1 LGGEDM
7 KRSWF
12 GDRAHIDE
20 EKVAAR
26 AKAIADMRELVE
38 SGDEKG
44 YAEYVKRLRPEI
56 TAEELQQFIE
66 MFHSERR
73 KHPSDSWN
81 RS

>member
-1 LGGEDM
+1 M
-7 KRSWF
+7 KRRWF

-26 AKAIADMRELVE
+26 AKARTDMRQLIET
-38 SGDEKG
+38 GDEKG
-44 YAEYVKRLRPEI
+44 YVEYVKRLKPEI

-73 KHPSDSWN
+73 KHPSDSWS

>member
-1 LGGEDM
+1 M
-7 KRSWF
+7 KRRWF

-26 AKAIADMRELVE
+26 AKARTHMKQLIE

-44 YAEYVKRLRPEI
+44 FVDFVKRLKPDI
-56 TAEELQQFIE
+56 TPAELQQFIE

>member
-1 LGGEDM
+1 M
-7 KRSWF
+7 KRRWF

-20 EKVAAR
+20 EKVEAR

-44 YAEYVKRLRPEI
+44 YVEYVKRLKPDI

-66 MFHSERR
+66 MFRSERR

>member
-1 LGGEDM
+1 M
-7 KRSWF
+7 KRRWF
-12 GDRAHIDE
+12 GDRAHVDE
-20 EKVAAR
+20 EKVNAR
-26 AKAIADMRELVE
+26 AKARADMRELIE

-44 YAEYVKRLRPEI
+44 YAEYVKRLKPDM
-56 TAEELQQFIE
+56 TPAELQQLIA